1 MKGKYFQNSSGTMLL
16 NIMVLAALFTSGCSR
31 KATTQGNTKQQ
42 GWQQREFILSTFHA
56 VGGDTTIY
64 KKVLTATKESGIN
77 LVELTFLSPDKVM
90 AGMRAAEEVGVKVL
104 AEDMSTI
111 SGVGDKFPAFQE
123 ETVRNTIQQ
132 LKGFKM
138 LEGYYIWDEPH
149 EKDFSKT
156 RELHDLVKKYDGNR
170 LAFSVIFPSYGVY
183 TWEKGSYEWA
193 DNSYPRYV
201 DNYLKTV
208 DPEIFSFDYYP
219 FRDNK
224 AATDLINNDIWMDF
238 GYIRKKALEHNKPLW
253 FYFQAVSLQK
263 DQQSIMDVSRIR
275 AQMYAA
281 LAYGVK
287 GLSYFNSAGSLLDEK
302 GGKTAMYEEL
312 KTLNTDI
319 RYLGDFLLNKR
330 SEKLYQT
337 GVRQENK
344 ALYFL
349 DSLETSDL
357 LAAAPDNLV
366 IGVFGDGSNAKY
378 VLITNKSH
386 SAEVAGEV
394 KLRKPASVS
403 ELDQS
408 QRTSRIIARN
418 TVSIPVKL
426 APGMGALY
434 VIKK

>member
-1 MKGKYFQNSSGTMLL
+1 M
-16 NIMVLAALFTSGCSR
+16 
-31 KATTQGNTKQQ
+31 
-42 GWQQREFILSTFHA
+42 
-56 VGGDTTIY
+56 
-64 KKVLTATKESGIN
+64 
-77 LVELTFLSPDKVM
+77 
-90 AGMRAAEEVGVKVL
+90 
-104 AEDMSTI
+104 
-111 SGVGDKFPAFQE
+111 
-123 ETVRNTIQQ
+123 
-132 LKGFKM
+132 
-138 LEGYYIWDEPH
+138 
-149 EKDFSKT
+149 
-156 RELHDLVKKYDGNR
+156 KKYDGNR

-219 FRDNK
+219 FRDNN

-319 RYLGDFLLNKR
+319 RSLGDFLLNKH

-366 IGVFGDGSNAKY
+366 IGVFGDDSNAKY

-418 TVSIPVKL
+418 TVSIPVRL
-426 APGMGALY
+426 APGMGALF